1 MKRGDFGLMLGR
13 IPYSES
19 GGALQQAA
27 QRSRG
32 CSIPGEVQGQAGWG
46 PEKPEL
52 VGGNQPMIGG
62 WNWVIFK
69 VPSNPK
75 PFCDSRIDSMI
86 VWNETRCFLPVGHLG
101 YFVPYPASFSCW
113 HAQWKCLNPRREL
126 CCGSLQNVTAP
137 FQQGPRHHQ
146 AQMCPRHTPQDK
158 SLSDFQVSGR
168 VAQLQGQAGSCSML
182 SFHI

>member
-1 MKRGDFGLMLGR
+1 MKRGDLGLMLGR

-52 VGGNQPMIGG
+52 VGGNQPMIGC

-69 VPSNPK
+69 VPSNPNCSQTSSESEFWTRRDILYK
-75 PFCDSRIDSMI
+75 IQHSM
-86 VWNETRCFLPVGHLG
+86 RR
-101 YFVPYPASFSCW
+101 FVFPGCW
-113 HAQWKCLNPRREL
+113 VL
-126 CCGSLQNVTAP
+126 
-137 FQQGPRHHQ
+137 
-146 AQMCPRHTPQDK
+146 
-158 SLSDFQVSGR
+158 
-168 VAQLQGQAGSCSML
+168 
-182 SFHI
+182 

>member
-86 VWNETRCFLPVGHLG
+86 VWNEMRCSFLLDIGATSCPTLQVSPVGMH
-101 YFVPYPASFSCW
+101 
-113 HAQWKCLNPRREL
+113 
-126 CCGSLQNVTAP
+126 
-137 FQQGPRHHQ
+137 
-146 AQMCPRHTPQDK
+146 
-158 SLSDFQVSGR
+158 SGN
-168 VAQLQGQAGSCSML
+168 A
-182 SFHI
+182 